1 MFPVSLQYFFFAVV
15 LTLLQVLVFNHIHIF
30 GYATPMPFVYLVLML
45 HSNTPRWM
53 YVMWAFVAGIVI
65 DIFSNTL
72 GECAAAMTFLG
83 LIAPRLLEAFS
94 PADHGDEGFI
104 PSPHTM
110 QWRGYVRYVSTAT
123 FVFTSLFFLMESFSL
138 FDIVRLCIHIFS
150 SSLLTI
156 LIVCAV
162 GHLRQN
168 ISRG

>member
-1 MFPVSLQYFFFAVV
+1 MFPVSLPYFFFAVV

-72 GECAAAMTFLG
+72 GECAVAMTFLG

-110 QWRGYVRYVSTAT
+110 QWSG
-123 FVFTSLFFLMESFSL
+123 
-138 FDIVRLCIHIFS
+138 
-150 SSLLTI
+150 
-156 LIVCAV
+156 
-162 GHLRQN
+162 
-168 ISRG
+168 

>member
-1 MFPVSLQYFFFAVV
+1 MFPVSLQSFFFAVV

-83 LIAPRLLEAFS
+83 LIAPRLLGIFS

-104 PSPHTM
+104 PSPHSM
-110 QWRGYVRYVSTAT
+110 QWSGYVRYVATAT
-123 FVFTSLFFLMESFSL
+123 FVFTSLFFLMETFSL
-138 FDIVRLCIHIFS
+138 FDVVRLSLHIFS

-162 GHLRQN
+162 GHLRQS